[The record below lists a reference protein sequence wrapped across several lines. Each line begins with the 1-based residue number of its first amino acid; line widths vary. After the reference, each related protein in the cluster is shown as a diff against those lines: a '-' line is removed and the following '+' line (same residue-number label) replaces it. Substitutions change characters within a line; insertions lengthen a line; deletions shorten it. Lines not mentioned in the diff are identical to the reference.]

1 MCKVTRINKKEEAIK
16 RMIVLGLF
24 QPCIKAFEK
33 YDEVQLTEPYGGLYE
48 FSDDSELKAK
58 VKEFEEEYDAL
69 VYHVI
74 HTYTQF
80 GELYNFLFVSDYAE
94 EWKYDNEDIKS
105 GYAVAYVWN
114 KSDEWCSEMGS
125 IAVREFGGG
134 LLRVG

>member
-1 MCKVTRINKKEEAIK
+1 MCKVTRKDKKEEAIK

-80 GELYNFLFVSDYAE
+80 GELYNFLYVSDYKE
-94 EWKYDNEDIKS
+94 EWELDRADVRA
-105 GYAVAYVWN
+105 GYAIAYVWN

-134 LLRVG
+134 LIRIA